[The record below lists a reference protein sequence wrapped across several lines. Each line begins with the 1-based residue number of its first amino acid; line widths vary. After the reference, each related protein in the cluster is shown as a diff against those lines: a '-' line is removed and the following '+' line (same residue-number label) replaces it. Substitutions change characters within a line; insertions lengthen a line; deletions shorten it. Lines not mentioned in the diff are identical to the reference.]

1 MEFRFIEETHE
12 YFLGDKKI
20 PSVSEVLTFHKIA
33 PEYTEV
39 DSQILER
46 ARIFGN
52 NRHLEMEEYF
62 KGYRTKEQLSEIAL
76 EGINLIEEHFIPI
89 SSEVRMHYKG
99 LIAGTTDMLALNKE
113 TDKYNLID
121 YKFTYSFNENH
132 VMRQLNLYRFI
143 AYYFLGVDVEGLYCL
158 WYNKKEKEFELKII
172 ATLNHKKNEELIDL
186 YYRKIVYT
194 LQAQDL
200 IKRQQ
205 YSQLWKE
212 KMSQIKEAQ
221 NLIKDL
227 ERDLDLYKMDILE
240 EMERYNI
247 RFLDLDG
254 YKITYVQGTQKRGAH
269 LKVRRIKKGE

>member
-1 MEFRFIEETHE
+1 MIFRFIEETHE
-12 YFLGDKKI
+12 YFLGDNII
-20 PSVSEVLTFHKIA
+20 PSVSEVLRFHKIA
-33 PEYTEV
+33 PEYAEV
-39 DSQILER
+39 DPEILER
-46 ARIFGN
+46 ARIFGS
-52 NRHLEMEEYF
+52 NRHLEFEEYF
-62 KGYRTKEQLSEIAL
+62 KGYRTKEQLSKIAL
-76 EGINLIEEHFIPI
+76 EGINIIEEHFIPI

-113 TDKYNLID
+113 NDKYILID
-121 YKFTYSFNENH
+121 YKFTYNFNKNH

-143 AYYFLGVDVEGLYCL
+143 AYYFLGVDVEELYSL
-158 WYNKKEKEFELKII
+158 WYNKKESKFELKSI
-172 ATLNHKKNEELIDL
+172 AILNHKKNEELIDL
-186 YYRKIVYT
+186 YYKKIVYT

-212 KMSQIKEAQ
+212 KMEQIKKAQ
-221 NLIKDL
+221 NLIKEL

-247 RFLDLDG
+247 RVLDLDG
-254 YKITYVQGTQKRGAH
+254 YKITYVNGTQKRGAH